1 MSQERTDVTDSP
13 DAVLAVLSSI
23 DAKWVVRFT
32 DARAA
37 ALPVTDLSV
46 TRGDAVFETVAFF
59 DGRPQAL
66 EQHLERLA
74 SSARKLDMA
83 EPERDLWT
91 ATILAAVAEHPPWPE
106 VSVKVVLAR
115 PQEGEDR
122 TVCGWVHVE
131 AAADHSARRNKG
143 VSLATMSRGL
153 TRTAAR
159 EAPWLLMGAKT
170 LSYAI
175 NMAATREA
183 RRRGADEALFLTVEG
198 FVMEGPISSV
208 VMRRGNVLLT
218 PDPSIGIL
226 AGTTQQD
233 VFAHA
238 PSLGLKP
245 LYVEIHKDELHTMDA
260 VWMLGSGSLA
270 LPVHRIDGVDVS
282 TDPEMTGHLN
292 YHLRFGR
299 R

>member
-1 MSQERTDVTDSP
+1 M
-13 DAVLAVLSSI
+13 LAILTL
-23 DAKWVVRFT
+23 DDGEWAVRFT
-32 DARAA
+32 DARSA
-37 ALPVTDLSV
+37 ALPVTDLAV

-66 EQHLERLA
+66 DQHLERLV
-74 SSARKLDMA
+74 SSARKLHIA
-83 EPERDLWT
+83 EPERALWT

-106 VSVKVVLAR
+106 LSVKVVLAR
-115 PQEGEDR
+115 PQEREDG
-122 TVCGWVHVE
+122 TVYGWVHVE
-131 AAADHSARRNKG
+131 TAADHSTRRNTG
-143 VSLATMSRGL
+143 ISLATMSRGV

-159 EAPWLLMGAKT
+159 DAPWLLMGAKT
-170 LSYAI
+170 LSYAV

-183 RRRGADEALFLTVEG
+183 RRRGADEALFHTVDG
-198 FVMEGPISSV
+198 FVMEGPVSSV

-218 PDPSIGIL
+218 PDPGIGIL
-226 AGTTQQD
+226 EGTTQQD

-245 LYVEIHKDELHTMDA
+245 LYVEIHKDELPAMDA

-270 LPVHRIDGVDVS
+270 LPVHRIDGADVS
-282 TDPEMTGHLN
+282 TDPEMTRRLN

-299 R
+299 RA

>member
-1 MSQERTDVTDSP
+1 M
-13 DAVLAVLSSI
+13 LALLSSI
-23 DAKWVVRFT
+23 DGEWVVRFA
-32 DARAA
+32 DARSA
-37 ALPVTDLSV
+37 ALPVTDLAV
-46 TRGDAVFETVAFF
+46 TRGDAVFETIAFF

-91 ATILAAVAEHPPWPE
+91 SAILAAVAEHPPWPE
-106 VSVKVVLAR
+106 LSVKVVLAR
-115 PQEGEDR
+115 PQEGEDGA
-122 TVCGWVHVE
+122 VYGWIHVE
-131 AAADHSARRNKG
+131 AASDHSKRRNTG
-143 VSLATMSRGL
+143 VSIATMSRGV
-153 TRTAAR
+153 TRAAAG

-170 LSYAI
+170 LSYAL

-208 VMRRGNVLLT
+208 VMRRGDDLLT
-218 PDPSIGIL
+218 PDPGIGIL
-226 AGTTQQD
+226 EGTTQQD

-238 PSLGLKP
+238 PSLGLRP
-245 LYVEIHKDELHTMDA
+245 LYVEIHKDELPAMDA

-270 LPVHRIDGVDVS
+270 LPVYRIDGIDVS
-282 TDPEMTGHLN
+282 TDPELTRRLN
-292 YHLRFGR
+292 HHLRFGR
-299 R
+299 RA